1 VDDITFVGILEVLL
15 LWMVLYNYII
25 PLSLYVSLEFQKF
38 VSSMQ
43 FVWDEQM
50 YDPDT
55 DEAAQG
61 SN

>member
-1 VDDITFVGILEVLL
+1 
-15 LWMVLYNYII
+15 
-25 PLSLYVSLEFQKF
+25 VSLEFQKF

-55 DEAAQG
+55 DEPAQG
-61 SN
+61 SD